1 MFGMPGGSEWIFILL
16 IVLIIFGP
24 GKLPQL
30 GRSVGTAITEFKEGL
45 NKTKKDEP
53 SENTGA

>member
-1 MFGMPGGSEWIFILL
+1 MAFGLPGGSEWIFILL

-30 GRSVGTAITEFKEGL
+30 GRSVGTAITEFKDGL
-45 NKTKKDEP
+45 KKKDEP
-53 SENTGA
+53 TDNPSA